1 VGKREGEGEGRGMK
15 EIMSSVGSSAGTMRE
30 VVDSGSDV
38 GGIGG
43 EIVEG

>member
-1 VGKREGEGEGRGMK
+1 MK

-38 GGIGG
+38 GPS
-43 EIVEG
+43 EVRT